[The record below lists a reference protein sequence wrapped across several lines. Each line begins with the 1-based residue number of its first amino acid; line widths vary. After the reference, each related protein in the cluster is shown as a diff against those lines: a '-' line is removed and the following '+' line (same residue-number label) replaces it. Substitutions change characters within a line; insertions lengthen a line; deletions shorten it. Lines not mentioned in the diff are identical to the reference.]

1 MFFTTTDLHLEGSAR
16 ETERAVRVRDRLWE
30 SPGRVDALLVTG
42 DIADHGTEA
51 EYEGAARTPGLRD
64 GDAPLDARG

>member
-1 MFFTTTDLHLEGSAR
+1 
-16 ETERAVRVRDRLWE
+16 
-30 SPGRVDALLVTG
+30 VDALLVTG